1 MLATIPDLTRIELD
15 TELLARVPLGLCR
28 YHQVLPL
35 AREDGRVS
43 VAMVYPHNTA
53 ARDMLANLLDA
64 EIVSVQIGEAAL
76 QQAFQRL
83 AALVGV
89 STDEPPHIMLHAPGV
104 DDAALLVRLART
116 LAAGE
121 GGGCACIESPEISAV
136 ATLAAAGASH
146 SRLAALPMTDAAAWD
161 ELVLHTPTSLLLAA
175 TDVAPVTRIL
185 VVLRGH
191 GADMQALAWAAAI
204 ALAEAADLT
213 LLVLTE
219 APAADLQS
227 LLDPESQAGHH
238 LAAAVRLVMT
248 QGVEPRLRLRQG
260 DCIRQIAEEVATHRY
275 DMVALCAERHGEFA
289 AAVVRQLALDAA
301 QLRALLLCKPNP
313 VSATLKHLRSTKRR
327 IHRA

>member
-53 ARDMLANLLDA
+53 AREMLGSLLEA
-64 EIVSVQIGEAAL
+64 EIVSVQISESAL
-76 QQAFQRL
+76 QQAFQRVAAL
-83 AALVGV
+83 AA
-89 STDEPPHIMLHAPGV
+89 TIDAPPHILLHAPGV
-104 DDAALLVRLART
+104 DATALLVRLARA
-116 LAAGE
+116 LAAEE
-121 GGGCACIESPEISAV
+121 GVGCACIESPEIGAT

-146 SRLAALPMTDAAAWD
+146 SRLAALPMTESAWD
-161 ELVLHTPTSLLLAA
+161 ELVLRTPTSLLLAA
-175 TDVAPVTRIL
+175 TDAAPVTQIL

-191 GADMQALAWAAAI
+191 GADMQALSWAAAV
-204 ALAEAADLT
+204 ALAEAAELT

-219 APAADLQS
+219 APAADLPS
-227 LLDPESQAGHH
+227 LLDPESQPGRH
-238 LAAAVRLVMT
+238 LAAAVRLVMAR
-248 QGVEPRLRLRQG
+248 GVAPRLRLRQG

-275 DMVALCAERHGEFA
+275 DMVALCAERYGEFA
-289 AAVVRQLALDAA
+289 SAVMWQLAPDASN
-301 QLRALLLCKPNP
+301 LRALLLCKPNSI
-313 VSATLKHLRSTKRR
+313 SATLKHLRSTKRR

>member
-53 ARDMLANLLDA
+53 AREMLASLLEA
-64 EIVSVQIGEAAL
+64 EIVPVQIGERPL

-83 AALVGV
+83 AALTAT
-89 STDEPPHIMLHAPGV
+89 TDASPHILLHAPGV
-104 DDAALLVRLART
+104 DATALLVRLART
-116 LAAGE
+116 LAAE
-121 GGGCACIESPEISAV
+121 ESGGCACIESPEISAA

-161 ELVLHTPTSLLLAA
+161 ELVLRTPTSLLLAA
-175 TDVAPVTRIL
+175 TDAAPVTRIL

>member
-35 AREDGRVS
+35 AREAGRVS

-53 ARDMLANLLDA
+53 AREMLASLLDA
-64 EIVSVQIGEAAL
+64 EIVSVQIGESAL

-83 AALVGV
+83 AAL
-89 STDEPPHIMLHAPGV
+89 TATMDEPPHILLHAPGI
-104 DDAALLVRLART
+104 DATALLVRLAKT
-116 LAAGE
+116 LAAEE
-121 GGGCACIESPEISAV
+121 GGGCACIASPEISAT

-146 SRLAALPMTDAAAWD
+146 SRLAALPMTEVAAWD
-161 ELVLHTPTSLLLAA
+161 DLVLRTPTSLLLAA

-191 GADMQALAWAAAI
+191 GADMQALSWAAAV
-204 ALAEAADLT
+204 AVAEAADLT

-227 LLDPESQAGHH
+227 LLDPESQAGRH
-238 LAAAVRLVMT
+238 LAAAVRLVMAR
-248 QGVEPRLRLRQG
+248 GVEPRLRLRQG
-260 DCIRQIAEEVATHRY
+260 DCIRQIVEEVATHRY
-275 DMVALCAERHGEFA
+275 DMVALCAERYGEFA
-289 AAVVRQLALDAA
+289 SAVMRQLAPDASN
-301 QLRALLLCKPNP
+301 LRALLLCKPNP